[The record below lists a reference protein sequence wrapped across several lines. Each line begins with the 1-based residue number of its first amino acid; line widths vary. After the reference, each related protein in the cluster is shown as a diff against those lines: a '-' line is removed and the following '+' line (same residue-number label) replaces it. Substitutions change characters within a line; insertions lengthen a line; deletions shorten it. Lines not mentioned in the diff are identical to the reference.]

1 MRSNESL
8 WIGVGVG
15 CSLLVLCG
23 LCILGAG
30 AVWMVRV
37 SAPEAPPPPQTWQ
50 PPPTTGTAPPPIT
63 PPTTPPIVGPA
74 APIGP
79 GGTAGSDL
87 RRVRA
92 TVTEVSGLSDV
103 SVGAACT
110 ADVTRHD
117 RDDGTFW
124 CNAQITCGARLLY
137 GGADAGYFPCVLYDG
152 VRRDVVGSD
161 PSTTVEDRDA
171 AMSLNTIGGSLEIR
185 DDASGPNGAM
195 RVLAHV
201 DTIE

>member
-30 AVWMVRV
+30 AVWMVRT
-37 SAPEAPPPPQTWQ
+37 APIDTPPPPPATWA
-50 PPPTTGTAPPPIT
+50 PPPTTSVAPPPS
-63 PPTTPPIVGPA
+63 TPPIVGPA

-92 TVTEVSGLSDV
+92 TVTEVSGLTDV
-103 SVGAACT
+103 AVGAACT

-124 CNAQITCGARLLY
+124 CNAQITCGSRLLY

-152 VRRDVVGSD
+152 ARRDVVGSD
-161 PSTTVEDRDA
+161 PSSTVEDRDA
-171 AMSLNTIGGSLEIR
+171 AMSLNTIGGSLEIH

>member
-15 CSLLVLCG
+15 CSLLILCG

-30 AVWMVRV
+30 AVWMVRA
-37 SAPEAPPPPQTWQ
+37 APVAPPPPSWAP

-79 GGTAGSDL
+79 GGTAGTDL

-103 SVGAACT
+103 SVGATCS

-124 CNAQITCGARLLY
+124 CNAQITCGSRLLY

-171 AMSLNTIGGSLEIR
+171 AMSLNTIGGSLEIH
-185 DDASGPNGAM
+185 DDASGPNGAV
-195 RVLAHV
+195 RLLAHV